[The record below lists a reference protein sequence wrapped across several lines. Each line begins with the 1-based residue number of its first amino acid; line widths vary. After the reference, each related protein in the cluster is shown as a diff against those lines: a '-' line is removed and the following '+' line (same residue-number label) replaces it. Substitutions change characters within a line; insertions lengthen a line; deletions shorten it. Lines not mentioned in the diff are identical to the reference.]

1 MRRRALLPLAALVLA
16 GCGIDPQS
24 APDDIAISPIPA
36 VTTAP
41 TAGSSGP
48 EVTLWFLA
56 DERLTP
62 VTRPASESTPA
73 TALELLAGGPDQ
85 EEADAGLTSAVAR
98 QPLTVDDPDP
108 DADGVLTVE
117 VTRTFSSVSGDD
129 QLREVAQVVWTATE
143 FDEVDAVRFAI
154 DGEALEV
161 PTDLGLSD
169 EPVDRDDYAS
179 LAPADRARATPSG

>member
-1 MRRRALLPLAALVLA
+1 VRRRALLPLIVLVIA
-16 GCGIDPQS
+16 GCGVDPQS
-24 APDDIAISPIPA
+24 APEDIAISPIPA
-36 VTTAP
+36 VTSEP
-41 TAGSSGP
+41 TTGSAGP

-62 VTRPASESTPA
+62 LTRPASESTPA
-73 TALELLAGGPDQ
+73 TALELLAEGPDPG
-85 EEADAGLTSAVAR
+85 EADAGLTTAVAR
-98 QPLTVDDPDP
+98 QPFAVDDP

-143 FDEVDAVRFAI
+143 FDGVDAVRFAT

-179 LAPADRARATPSG
+179 LAPGDGARATPSG